1 LEEGLSLFGLD
12 VHKLKEHIGT
22 SRPKYVDLIDE
33 FTSLTQLYSRDIER
47 IASCYVKADLVPKKR
62 KRDESPAKESNKRQ
76 KTDSAELPSVK
87 GSQEKKSTA
96 TASPA
101 KKTTSTNTPA
111 KGKDKAKEAEKKK
124 KKESSSSESSS
135 EEEEPAAKKTNTNA
149 KHSNNNK
156 KSESVEEEESSSS
169 ESADFD

>member
-96 TASPA
+96 SPA
-101 KKTTSTNTPA
+101 KKTASTNTPA

-135 EEEEPAAKKTNTNA
+135 EEEEPAVKKTNTNA

-156 KSESVEEEESSSS
+156 KSESVEVEESSSS

>member
-1 LEEGLSLFGLD
+1 M
-12 VHKLKEHIGT
+12 HKLKEHIGT

-47 IASCYVKADLVPKKR
+47 VASCYVKADLVPKKR

-96 TASPA
+96 SPA

-111 KGKDKAKEAEKKK
+111 KGKDKAKAAEKKK

-135 EEEEPAAKKTNTNA
+135 EEEEPAAKKTNTNV

-156 KSESVEEEESSSS
+156 KSESVEVEESSSS